1 MKNRRGSRGFLRIF
15 FVLTLFG
22 VMSFL
27 AMLSSPD
34 WANIRGVDIWRLIGT
49 GMCFG
54 GAIFSFA
61 AYFHGRRFFV
71 D

>member
-15 FVLTLFG
+15 FVLTFLG
-22 VMSFL
+22 VMGFL
-27 AMLSSPD
+27 AIRSNPA

-61 AYFHGRRFFV
+61 AYFHGRRFFE

>member
-1 MKNRRGSRGFLRIF
+1 MKNRRSWLFTFLVLIF
-15 FVLTLFG
+15 FG
-22 VMSFL
+22 IMSFL
-27 AMLSSPD
+27 AILSSPA
-34 WANIRGVDIWRLIGT
+34 WANIRGVYALRLIGT

-61 AYFHGRRFFV
+61 AYIYGRRFTE

>member
-1 MKNRRGSRGFLRIF
+1 MKNRRSWLFTF
-15 FVLTLFG
+15 FVLTFFG

-27 AMLSSPD
+27 AILSSPA
-34 WANIRGVDIWRLIGT
+34 WANIRGVDVLRLIGT

-61 AYFHGRRFFV
+61 AYFHGRRFTE

>member
-1 MKNRRGSRGFLRIF
+1 MKNRRSWLFTFL
-15 FVLTLFG
+15 VLTFMG

-27 AMLSSPD
+27 AILSSPA
-34 WANIRGVDIWRLIGT
+34 WANIRGVDVLRLIAT

-61 AYFHGRRFFV
+61 AYFHGRRFTE